1 MEQST
6 DSLKVNHNDSEESQI
21 DSQVFKHLTFMDS
34 RDSSFGQN
42 GSPKV
47 LPITTPEADNP
58 LTSQNLPE
66 SLSQKQTISADQF
79 HLVDQDGQP
88 IQYEFQSL
96 GDSDAQM
103 MIVASPSENG
113 QVLHVIPSTQTGI
126 AQVIIPQG
134 QLVNVNSPQG

>member
-1 MEQST
+1 
-6 DSLKVNHNDSEESQI
+6 
-21 DSQVFKHLTFMDS
+21 MDS

-42 GSPKV
+42 GSPGV

-58 LTSQNLPE
+58 LTSQNLTE

-79 HLVDQDGQP
+79 HVVDQDGQP

-103 MIVASPSENG
+103 VSILCKYQFYAIWKNIL
-113 QVLHVIPSTQTGI
+113 VLLDDLNFLTLLTYHCFEILFPLHSF
-126 AQVIIPQG
+126 
-134 QLVNVNSPQG
+134 

>member
-6 DSLKVNHNDSEESQI
+6 DSLKVNHNDSEESQT
-21 DSQVFKHLTFMDS
+21 DSQRLTCMDS

-42 GSPKV
+42 GSPGV

-58 LTSQNLPE
+58 LTSQNLTE

-79 HLVDQDGQP
+79 HVVDQDGQP

-113 QVLHVIPSTQTGI
+113 QVLSVIPSTQTGI

-134 QLVNVNSPQG
+134 QLVNVNSPQGK

>member
-6 DSLKVNHNDSEESQI
+6 DSLKVNHNDSEESQT
-21 DSQVFKHLTFMDS
+21 DSQVFERLTCMDS

-42 GSPKV
+42 GSPGV

-58 LTSQNLPE
+58 LTSQNLTE

-79 HLVDQDGQP
+79 HVVDQDGQP

-103 MIVASPSENG
+103 KLSRN
-113 QVLHVIPSTQTGI
+113 
-126 AQVIIPQG
+126 
-134 QLVNVNSPQG
+134 

>member
-6 DSLKVNHNDSEESQI
+6 DSLKVNHNDSEESQT
-21 DSQVFKHLTFMDS
+21 DSQRLTCMDS

-42 GSPKV
+42 GSPGV

-58 LTSQNLPE
+58 LTSQNLTE

-79 HLVDQDGQP
+79 HVVDQDGQP

-113 QVLHVIPSTQTGI
+113 QVLSVIPSTQTGI